1 MKVQVEFLGLPVLSD
16 LIGKKTEVDFNG
28 RTIDDLVT
36 HLIVQYGQEV
46 RRFLLDKKG
55 KLELTIQ
62 VMVNN
67 DGYVNRDRLAEH
79 VLKEDD
85 KVRFLLLVGG
95 G

>member
-16 LIGKKTEVDFNG
+16 LIGKKTEVDFSG
-28 RTIDDLVT
+28 KTIEDLIT
-36 HLIVQYGQEV
+36 HLIKQYGQKV
-46 RRFLLDKKG
+46 HRFLLDQKG

-67 DGYVNRDRLAEH
+67 DGYVARDMLAEH